1 MRPLTTRYL
10 LAACIAVAAPGF
22 ISHDAGAATTKVIRD
37 EAFADFQG
45 GEFEGVALSSDG
57 FLFPS
62 LDRDEIGDTKTEIIW
77 SVLDDDKG
85 SVLCATGHEG
95 KLVRMSS
102 DGEAEIIADI
112 DEPELTELH
121 RLPDGSA
128 LIAAAPT
135 GRIYR
140 LSDDDELTTHCV
152 LDARFV
158 WKMAADKDGD
168 IWAATGPEGHLYRID
183 PESGDAELEIKLD
196 SKNLLDLWIDSAGE
210 FGEKG
215 AIYIAGQSPG
225 RLYRFTKGSEEAEVL
240 YDSEADEIRA
250 IQKTAEGLALAIN
263 SERAPSP
270 QILKMTL
277 RLAGFGAAAA
287 SEMNGDSPAGAA
299 VDEKLF
305 GDVFAPASPK
315 RKGKGAPGSKVVLL
329 TPEGFTRPLWTA
341 PERPIHSLGIGP
353 TGSVLVAA
361 GKKGRLFEILPR
373 REFALIAD
381 VREDYIVHIEPVD
394 GGWLLAGGRNGVV
407 FRMNDR
413 PAADPIYRSRVI
425 DTRSPARWGSFYWSG
440 EAAGGQ
446 KVRVAFRR
454 GATRDPETGGWG
466 EWSKNKSLSAG
477 DPVKIGDSPARFM
490 QYRLTFDS
498 GSKTAPLL
506 KTDYVELFY
515 RHTNRPPIFAEIK
528 IGESK
533 KSDSDRS
540 SSNSGSSRPSS
551 KSSSNGSRPPF
562 GSGSSSKATPQGGGR
577 EPNSNTGNL
586 TVSWKAIDPNG
597 DDLQYALYFR
607 ASDETEW
614 KVIDDELRITRVPL
628 DVTGTG
634 DGRYRFRVVATD
646 AFDNPPGGGLEAEI
660 ISREFVIDN
669 TPPII
674 EKLKIREGA
683 GSTRVTFKASDALSL
698 ISSVKIDFDGGDI
711 LPVQPED
718 GFFDETHE
726 EFDWESS
733 GLDPGEHVLTIALTD
748 RKGNTT
754 VQRKVFT
761 IKK

>member
-1 MRPLTTRYL
+1 MRPLQTRYM
-10 LAACIAVAAPGF
+10 LAACLAVTAVGF
-22 ISHDAGAATTKVIRD
+22 ISQNAGAATTEVIRD
-37 EAFADFQG
+37 EAFADFQN

-62 LDRDEIGDTKTEIIW
+62 FDRNEIGDTKTEIIW

-95 KLVRMSS
+95 KLVRLSS
-102 DGEAEIIADI
+102 DGEAEIIAEV
-112 DEPELTELH
+112 DEPELTAIH
-121 RLPDGSA
+121 RLADGSA

-140 LSDDDELTTHCV
+140 LSDDDDLTTHCV

-158 WKMAADKDGD
+158 WKMAADKKGD
-168 IWAATGPEGHLYRID
+168 IWAATGPEGRLYRID
-183 PESGDAELEIKLD
+183 PETGDAELEIELD

-210 FGEKG
+210 FGDKG

-225 RLYRFTKGSEEAEVL
+225 RLYRFKKGSDEAEIL

-270 QILKMTL
+270 KVLKMTL

-287 SEMNGDSPAGAA
+287 SEMNGDSPAGAG

-305 GDVFAPASPK
+305 GDVFSPATPK
-315 RKGKGAPGSKVVLL
+315 RKGKGAPGSKVILL
-329 TPEGFTRPLWTA
+329 TREGFTRPLWTA
-341 PERPIHSLGIGP
+341 PERPIHSLSITPNGR
-353 TGSVLVAA
+353 VLAAA
-361 GKKGRLFEILPR
+361 GKKGRLFEILER
-373 REFALIAD
+373 GEFALIAD

-394 GGWLLAGGRNGVV
+394 EGWLLAGARNGVA
-407 FRMNDR
+407 FRMSDGR
-413 PAADPIYRSRVI
+413 ASKPIYRSRVI
-425 DTRSPARWGSFYWSG
+425 DTQSPARWGSFYWSG

-466 EWSKNKSLSAG
+466 EWSKNASLAAG
-477 DPVKIGDSPARFM
+477 DPVKIGDSPSRFL
-490 QYRLTFDS
+490 QYRLSFDP
-498 GSKTAPLL
+498 GSKSAPLL

-515 RHTNRPPIFAEIK
+515 RHANRPPIFSEIK

-533 KSDSDRS
+533 KTDSDRGGSNSSASRRS
-540 SSNSGSSRPSS
+540 SS
-551 KSSSNGSRPPF
+551 SSSNGARPSL
-562 GSGSSSKATPQGGGR
+562 GSGTSPKGAPQGGGR
-577 EPNSNTGNL
+577 EPNSNTGNV
-586 TVSWKAIDPNG
+586 TVSWKATDPNG

-607 ASDETEW
+607 ANDETEW
-614 KVIDDELRITRVPL
+614 KVIDDELRVTRVPL
-628 DVTGTG
+628 DVSGTG

-669 TPPII
+669 TPPVI
-674 EKLKIREGA
+674 EKLKIKEGA
-683 GSTRVTFKASDALSL
+683 GSARVTFKASDALSL
-698 ISSVKIDFDGGDI
+698 ISSVRIDFDGGDI
-711 LPVQPED
+711 LPVQPKD
-718 GFFDETHE
+718 AFFDETTE

-733 GLDPGEHVLTIALTD
+733 GLDAGEHVLTVAVTD
-748 RKGNTT
+748 RNGNTT

-761 IKK
+761 IEK

>member
-1 MRPLTTRYL
+1 MRPLPICYL
-10 LAACIAVAAPGF
+10 PAACLAVAAFGF
-22 ISHDAGAATTKVIRD
+22 ISQGVSAATTKVIRD
-37 EAFADFQG
+37 EAFADFQN
-45 GEFEGVALSSDG
+45 GEFDGVALSSDG
-57 FLFPS
+57 YVFPS
-62 LDRDEIGDTKTEIIW
+62 FDRNEIGDTKTEIIW
-77 SVLDDDKG
+77 SVLDDEKG
-85 SVLCATGHEG
+85 AILCATGHEG
-95 KLVRMSS
+95 KLVRLSS
-102 DGEAEIIADI
+102 EGEAEIISDV
-112 DEPELTELH
+112 DEPELTAIHSLS
-121 RLPDGSA
+121 DGSA

-140 LSDDDELTTHCV
+140 LSDDDDLTTHCV

-158 WKMAADKDGD
+158 WKMAADKNGD

-183 PESGDAELEIKLD
+183 PESGDAELEIELD

-210 FGEKG
+210 FGDKD
-215 AIYIAGQSPG
+215 AIYVAGQSPG
-225 RLYRFTKGSEEAEVL
+225 RLYRFKKGAEEAEII

-270 QILKMTL
+270 QILKLTL

-287 SEMNGDSPAGAA
+287 SDMNGDSPAGAA

-305 GDVFAPASPK
+305 GDVFAPATPQ
-315 RKGKGAPGSKVVLL
+315 RKGKAAPGSRVVLL
-329 TPEGFTRPLWTA
+329 TREGFTRPLWRA

-353 TGSVLVAA
+353 TGSVIVAA

-373 REFALIAD
+373 GEFALIAD

-394 GGWLLAGGRNGVV
+394 GGWLLAGGRNGVA
-407 FRMNDR
+407 FRMSDSR
-413 PAADPIYRSRVI
+413 ASEPVYRSRVI
-425 DTRSPARWGSFYWSG
+425 DTQSPARWGSFYWSG

-466 EWSKNKSLSAG
+466 EWSKNESLAPG

-490 QYRLTFDS
+490 QYRLTFDP
-498 GSKTAPLL
+498 GSKSAPLL

-515 RHTNRPPIFAEIK
+515 RHANRPPIFAEIK
-528 IGESK
+528 VDESEP
-533 KSDSDRS
+533 SESERGGSNSSASRRS
-540 SSNSGSSRPSS
+540 SSPP
-551 KSSSNGSRPPF
+551 SNGARPPT
-562 GSGSSSKATPQGGGR
+562 GSGASPKAAPQGGGR
-577 EPNSNTGNL
+577 EPNSNTGNV
-586 TVSWKAIDPNG
+586 TVSWKAIDPNS
-597 DDLQYALYFR
+597 DDLRYALYFR

-646 AFDNPPGGGLEAEI
+646 AFDNSPGGGLDAEI
-660 ISREFVIDN
+660 ISREVVIDN

-674 EKLKIREGA
+674 EKLKIKEGA
-683 GSTRVTFKASDALSL
+683 GSARVTFKASDALSL

-718 GFFDETHE
+718 AFFDETAE

-733 GLDPGEHVLTIALTD
+733 DLDTGEHVLTIAVTD
-748 RKGNTT
+748 RNGNTT
-754 VQRKVFT
+754 VQRKIFT
-761 IKK
+761 IEK